1 MSERTGSSIFLEGS
15 KVYLRPV
22 AEDDY
27 VFINRGENNPIVR
40 EQLFLAFPAGLRE
53 TAGKLSEYQSSKET
67 IILAIIE
74 KKSHQIVGL
83 TAYFRVDYVSRAAVF
98 YLALL
103 DPQYWSKKYG
113 FETTQLMVKY
123 AFDTLNL
130 NRIQLHVCAENIA
143 AIKIYERSGF
153 QKEGVLRKAMFR
165 NGKYIDFWVMGV
177 LREDF
182 EQLLNN

>member
-1 MSERTGSSIFLEGS
+1 MSERKISSMFLEGS

-22 AEDDY
+22 EEGDH
-27 VFINRGENNPIVR
+27 VFINRGENNPVVR

-53 TAGKLSEYQSSKET
+53 TVDKLSVYQSSKES

-83 TAYFRVDYVSRAAVF
+83 TAFFRLDYVSRAAVF

-113 FETTQLMVKY
+113 FETTQLMVRY

-130 NRIQLHVCAENIA
+130 NRIQLHVCAENAA
-143 AIKIYERSGF
+143 AIKIYKKSGF

-165 NGKYIDFWVMGV
+165 NGKYIDFYVMGL

-182 EQLLNN
+182 EQHLNN